1 MAEENQPMSV
11 GKSLRHLV
19 VFQLK
24 LALDALRDFAFSP
37 LSIAAFLLDAILKPD
52 YENSLTHRM
61 MTMGQRSD
69 RVINLF
75 GEYSDREGYTVDQT
89 FGEVE
94 QAVYSR
100 REKPGQGPGPASGG
114 NPGDG

>member
-1 MAEENQPMSV
+1 MASENQRMSV

-24 LALDALRDFAFSP
+24 LALDALRDLAFSP
-37 LSIAAFLLDAILKPD
+37 MSIVAFLLDALLQPD
-52 YENSLTHRM
+52 YENSLTNRM
-61 MTMGQRSD
+61 MKLGQRSD

-75 GEYSDREGYTVDQT
+75 DEYSERGHYTVDLT

-94 QAVYSR
+94 QAMYKR
-100 REKPGQGPGPASGG
+100 GEAPGPTRPGEDKPG
-114 NPGDG
+114 GD